1 MPWSNQ
7 NGGGNNDG
15 SPWGGG
21 NYGDHKNHRG
31 RPSKGHGGGSGPTPP
46 DMDEILRKGQE
57 QLKQFGGGGLFLL
70 VGLIV
75 AAFWIFQCFYIVQQ
89 NEQAVE
95 LRFGKPKEGIVTEGL
110 HFRLWPIDT
119 YRKVPRTEQT
129 ETIGTRE
136 QDGLMLSG
144 DQNIVNVNFSVY
156 YYIADPAAYLFNV
169 NDQTGTIQQ
178 VAESAMR
185 EVVGRRPADDVYR
198 DQREAVASEVLSI
211 IQSTLN
217 KYGVGI
223 NVTRVSITEA
233 APPREVAEA
242 FNSVQQAEQ
251 ERNRAIEQGNQERA
265 QKRGI
270 ANGEASRIREA
281 AAAYKARIVEEARGE
296 ARRFSSVA
304 KEARAAPE
312 ATRFRLYLEAIE
324 QMLASPNKL
333 VLDKSGGGAIPYLPL
348 NEIMRN
354 ANPVKGN

>member
-7 NGGGNNDG
+7 NGGGNNGD
-15 SPWGGG
+15 SPWGGDG
-21 NYGDHKNHRG
+21 NHKNHR
-31 RPSKGHGGGSGPTPP
+31 RWSPRGHGGGLRSTSPG
-46 DMDEILRKGQE
+46 MDEILRKKQE
-57 QLKQFGGGGLFLL
+57 QLKQFGGGKLFLL
-70 VGLIV
+70 VGLIF
-75 AAFWIFQCFYIVQQ
+75 AIFWIFQCFYIVQQ
-89 NEQAVE
+89 NEQAVK

-110 HFRLWPIDT
+110 HFRFWPIDT

-144 DQNIVNVNFSVY
+144 DQNIVHVNFSVY

-169 NDQTGTIQQ
+169 NDQEGTIQQ

-198 DQREAVASEVLSI
+198 DQREVVASEVLSI

-223 NVTRVSITEA
+223 NVTRISITEA

-281 AAAYKARIVEEARGE
+281 AAAYKARIVKEAYGE
-296 ARRFSSVA
+296 AQRFSSVA

-312 ATRFRLYLEAIE
+312 VTRFRLYLEAVE
-324 QMLASPNKL
+324 QMLSSPDKL
-333 VLDKSGGGAIPYLPL
+333 VLDKSGGGTVPYLPL

-354 ANPVKGN
+354 TNPLKGN